1 MKISRLGLRALAAV
15 TVALSLSA
23 CVQAGGRTKA
33 VPSESFIATSQ
44 MGWERYSGSKEWTYE
59 ALAAVSQKDAELSA
73 RVPSDIASWCPA
85 YKSASVEQRRA
96 FWVGLMHAVAK
107 HESTWNPKASGG
119 GGRYIGLM
127 QISPRTAA
135 SHGCDAQ
142 SVSALK
148 DGGENLSCAVEIFS
162 KAVARDGVV
171 AGAGNQGIG
180 RDWGPFRKSEKRAE
194 MSAWTSAQPWCS
206 GSAKL

>member
-1 MKISRLGLRALAAV
+1 MNTSRSGLRALAAL

-23 CVQAGGRTKA
+23 CVQAVGSNPA
-33 VPSESFIATSQ
+33 APSESFISKSS
-44 MGWERYSGSKEWTYE
+44 MGWERYTGSKEWTYE
-59 ALAAVSQKDAELSA
+59 ALQAVTEKDAQLSA
-73 RVPSDIASWCPA
+73 LVPADIDSWCPA
-85 YKSASVEQRRA
+85 YKAAPVEQRRA

-142 SVSALK
+142 SAAALK

-171 AGAGNQGIG
+171 AGSGNKGVG
-180 RDWGPFRKSEKRAE
+180 RDWGPFRKSSKRAE
-194 MSAWTSAQPWCS
+194 MAAWTSAQPWCS